1 MEQELV
7 ASLLSRFLGLAH
19 LLYNYL
25 RRDIEE
31 GLFMKILI
39 VSLTLMLVAGCGDPA
54 AREPAGLPPLE
65 QFEPDYSNLRGLN
78 YIASYAPSDVAMW
91 RLYDSERI
99 DRELGYIKSV
109 GANNVRVWLAWVV
122 YDVEKEGFV
131 AKFKDFLG
139 LARRHGL
146 SVMPILWDSCFG
158 DARASYEDLDDWV
171 ANPGYERVQNPAF
184 RAQGDEYVRALI
196 EGAYGDPTVA
206 MWDIMNEP
214 AGEGIQDWLEH
225 YAKLVKSLDPD
236 RPITIGWA
244 HAKGNEATA
253 AWVDVL
259 SYHPY
264 GIFDRNREV
273 WTESMREISARHGNK
288 PIIANEVGGPGFF
301 QAYEDVIAF
310 FAPRNIGFSLFEASI
325 GSTRFKHL
333 QGFFFPDGSVRDRE
347 GVEAFMAH
355 ARSQG
360 AVADRVLRVKTADEQ
375 GYVPSSTAKTRAEE
389 VVEILLRWEEQDLSE
404 DRLHYYTEL
413 LRWTYISLA
422 WGGGLEGRVE
432 EAVESG
438 KELDEAT
445 QAGDVETVRAILT
458 EQALLARDLLKAN
471 GFI

>member
-1 MEQELV
+1 MHYNCQRRGMEGN
-7 ASLLSRFLGLAH
+7 SLM
-19 LLYNYL
+19 
-25 RRDIEE
+25 RR
-31 GLFMKILI
+31 LI
-39 VSLTLMLVAGCGDPA
+39 VSLTLVLVAGCGDPA
-54 AREPAGLPPLE
+54 AREPGGLPPLE

-122 YDVEKEGFV
+122 YDVEREGFV
-131 AKFKDFLG
+131 AKFRDFLG

-146 SVMPILWDSCFG
+146 TVMPVIWDSCFG
-158 DARASYEDLDDWV
+158 DARATYDDLDDWV
-171 ANPGYERVQNPAF
+171 ANPGYERVQDPAF

-196 EGAYGDPTVA
+196 EGAEGDPTVA
-206 MWDIMNEP
+206 FWDIMNEP
-214 AGEGIQDWLEH
+214 AGEGIEDWLEH

-236 RPITIGWA
+236 RPVTIGWA
-244 HAKGNEATA
+244 HPKGNESTA

-273 WTESMREISARHGNK
+273 WTESMREVSALHGGK

-310 FAPRNIGFSLFEASI
+310 FAARQIGFSLFEASI
-325 GSTRFKHL
+325 GSTRFKHV
-333 QGFFFPDGSVRDRE
+333 QGFFFPDGSVRDPE
-347 GVEAFMAH
+347 GVEAFMSH

-360 AVADRVLRVKTADEQ
+360 ATADRELTVKRADEP
-375 GYVPSSTAKTRAEE
+375 GYVPASTDKTRQEE
-389 VVEILLRWEEQDLSE
+389 VVEILLQWEQQDLSE
-404 DRLHYYTEL
+404 DRIHYYTEL

-422 WGGGLEGRVE
+422 WGGALEGRVE
-432 EAVESG
+432 EALESG
-438 KELDEAT
+438 KKLEEAT
-445 QAGDVETVRAILT
+445 QAGDIETVREILT
-458 EQALLARDLLKAN
+458 GQALLARDLLKTN

>member
-1 MEQELV
+1 MQE
-7 ASLLSRFLGLAH
+7 
-19 LLYNYL
+19 NP
-25 RRDIEE
+25 
-31 GLFMKILI
+31 FMRSLI
-39 VSLTLMLVAGCGDPA
+39 VSLTVMLVAGCGDPA
-54 AREPAGLPPLE
+54 AREAVVPPPLE

-99 DRELGYIKSV
+99 DRELGYIKSI

-139 LARRHGL
+139 IARRHGL
-146 SVMPILWDSCFG
+146 TVMPILWDSCFG

-171 ANPGYERVQNPAF
+171 ANPGYERVQDPAF

-196 EGAYGDPTVA
+196 EAARGDPTVA

-236 RPITIGWA
+236 RPVTIGWA

-264 GIFDRNREV
+264 GIFDRTREV
-273 WTESMREISARHGNK
+273 WTESMREISARHGGK

-310 FAPRNIGFSLFEASI
+310 FAAREIGFSLFEASI
-325 GSTRFKHL
+325 GSTRFKHV
-333 QGFFFPDGSVRDRE
+333 QGASTFRDSFFPTAVCGTGKAWRPSCR
-347 GVEAFMAH
+347 MP
-355 ARSQG
+355 ARRGPRPIAS
-360 AVADRVLRVKTADEQ
+360 
-375 GYVPSSTAKTRAEE
+375 
-389 VVEILLRWEEQDLSE
+389 
-404 DRLHYYTEL
+404 
-413 LRWTYISLA
+413 
-422 WGGGLEGRVE
+422 
-432 EAVESG
+432 
-438 KELDEAT
+438 
-445 QAGDVETVRAILT
+445 
-458 EQALLARDLLKAN
+458 
-471 GFI
+471 

>member
-1 MEQELV
+1 MQEN
-7 ASLLSRFLGLAH
+7 SLIKS
-19 LLYNYL
+19 
-25 RRDIEE
+25 
-31 GLFMKILI
+31 LI
-39 VSLTLMLVAGCGDPA
+39 VSLTLVLVVGCGDPA
-54 AREPAGLPPLE
+54 TREAVVPPPLE
-65 QFEPDYSNLRGLN
+65 QFKPDFSNLRGLN

-171 ANPGYERVQNPAF
+171 ANPGYERVQDPAF
-184 RAQGDEYVRALI
+184 RDQGDAYVQALI
-196 EGAYGDPTVA
+196 EAARGDPTVA
-206 MWDIMNEP
+206 MWDVMNEP
-214 AGEGIQDWLEH
+214 AGEGIEDWLEH

-236 RPITIGWA
+236 RPVTIGWA

-253 AWVDVL
+253 GWVDVL

-264 GIFDRNREV
+264 GIFDRNREI
-273 WTESMREISARHGNK
+273 WTGLMREISARHGGK

-310 FAPRNIGFSLFEASI
+310 FAAREIGFSLFEASI
-325 GSTRFKHL
+325 GSTRFKHV

-360 AVADRVLRVKTADEQ
+360 ATADRELTVKSADEP
-375 GYVPSSTAKTRAEE
+375 GYVPAAIDKTRLEE
-389 VVEILLRWEEQDLSE
+389 VVEILLQWEQQDLSE
-404 DRLHYYTEL
+404 DRIHYYTEL

-432 EAVESG
+432 EALERG
-438 KELDEAT
+438 TKLEEAK

-458 EQALLARDLLKAN
+458 EQALIARDLLKAN